1 MTPLEVVTSLL
12 NVMSDKQ
19 RDQVAKRLR
28 LSVCERNGH
37 NYRPVGV
44 EARWFLPPRV
54 KCVCTKCGR
63 VLKS

>member
-1 MTPLEVVTSLL
+1 MTLFDEVVTLIHS
-12 NVMSDKQ
+12 MSDRQ
-19 RDQVAKRLR
+19 REHVAKQLR

-44 EARWFLPPRV
+44 EVRWILPPRV
-54 KCVCTKCGR
+54 RCVCTKCGR